1 MSKDFKYYYVR
12 RFYMRTLIYMYESG
26 VNICPIVEIK
36 KRMDE
41 LEEKHLIVVKFL
53 QITLLNLRGGCNNLF
68 KIGA

>member
-1 MSKDFKYYYVR
+1 MTKDFKYYYVR
-12 RFYMRTLIYMYESG
+12 RFYMNTLIDMQESG
-26 VNICPIVEIK
+26 LNISPIVEIK